1 MSFCLFWSI
10 ETDFRSIENCKWVFL
25 KVRSWHVQ
33 SIFFKKFSKLSSLS
47 PTQQGS
53 TAIFCRFT
61 SKFLQGFSL
70 YKPVCPLYP
79 FFFTYFL
86 FYMHF
91 FHALEGYFQTMHKL
105 GFFMIQAEFCEID
118 QWVLLIYCYIHDLCW
133 LIWSIWGIGMF
144 SKFYGLC

>member
-53 TAIFCRFT
+53 TAIFCRFP

-70 YKPVCPLYP
+70 HKLVCPLYL

-86 FYMHF
+86 FYM
-91 FHALEGYFQTMHKL
+91 Y
-105 GFFMIQAEFCEID
+105 FFMHWRAIF
-118 QWVLLIYCYIHDLCW
+118 
-133 LIWSIWGIGMF
+133 
-144 SKFYGLC
+144 GLCINWGFWWFKPNFVKLINVFCWYTIIFMIYVG